1 MSDYE
6 SVLRVFWDADSLFRL
21 ASTRLPEEQSATL
34 TVLRLTILNLLV
46 SVTSVDALEEA
57 LRSLRNVYG
66 KDKGRNLVQRLRR
79 IVHQHFRVVPTP
91 SPRRI
96 QAALSEVAD
105 PADAL
110 ILSAAKEA
118 NCLVLLTYN
127 TRHFLRAE
135 RLQVL
140 TPREFLVRLRKALLE
155 GFRVT

>member
-34 TVLRLTILNLLV
+34 TVLRLTILNLW
-46 SVTSVDALEEA
+46 
-57 LRSLRNVYG
+57 
-66 KDKGRNLVQRLRR
+66 
-79 IVHQHFRVVPTP
+79 
-91 SPRRI
+91 
-96 QAALSEVAD
+96 
-105 PADAL
+105 
-110 ILSAAKEA
+110 
-118 NCLVLLTYN
+118 
-127 TRHFLRAE
+127 AE